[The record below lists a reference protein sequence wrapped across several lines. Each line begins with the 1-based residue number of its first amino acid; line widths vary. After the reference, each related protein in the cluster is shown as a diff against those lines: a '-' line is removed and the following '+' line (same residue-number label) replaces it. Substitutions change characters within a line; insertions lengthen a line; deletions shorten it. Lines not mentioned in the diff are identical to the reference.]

1 MEWPVLG
8 RNRAQPG
15 KRSVPTEEEPRQSKK
30 RQTQPDQ
37 HWNMKLAIVFKAK
50 AVPEGLQKM
59 IEEFAIPERF
69 MRFFKKY
76 GTQRAQYCGQGFV
89 PGWHPKIASTTRDR
103 YIWFAF
109 SKILDSHRLGPETTT
124 MLDYYRQWPET
135 MDMETAK
142 PLESRMV
149 LITYRNKEGHVTQ
162 MDPKRVVCAARDSMQ
177 VDHGP
182 HTTAEGFTLSYRG
195 VISIRLYVDV
205 PR

>member
-15 KRSVPTEEEPRQSKK
+15 KRSFPTEEEPRQSKK

-76 GTQRAQYCGQGFV
+76 GPRRAQYCGSGFV
-89 PGWHPKIASTTRDR
+89 TDWHPSVASTTRDR
-103 YIWFAF
+103 YIWCVFTRKGYIWRVSPAM
-109 SKILDSHRLGPETTT
+109 R
-124 MLDYYRQWPET
+124 WPEKGP
-135 MDMETAK
+135 METAK
-142 PLESRMV
+142 SLEGHMV
-149 LITYRNKEGHVTQ
+149 LIV
-162 MDPKRVVCAARDSMQ
+162 
-177 VDHGP
+177 
-182 HTTAEGFTLSYRG
+182 
-195 VISIRLYVDV
+195 
-205 PR
+205 

>member
-69 MRFFKKY
+69 MSFFKKY

-109 SKILDSHRLGPETTT
+109 SKILDSHRLGPETVT
-124 MLDYYRQWPET
+124 
-135 MDMETAK
+135 METVK
-142 PLESRMV
+142 PLEGHRV
-149 LITYRNKEGHVTQ
+149 LIVYCKQSGHFTY
-162 MDPKRVVCAARDSMQ
+162 MDPKRVVYAARDSMQ

-182 HTTAEGFTLSYRG
+182 HTTAEGFTLRYRG

>member
-8 RNRAQPG
+8 RSRTG
-15 KRSVPTEEEPRQSKK
+15 KRSSPTEEETQSKR
-30 RQTQPDQ
+30 RQVQPC

-50 AVPEGLQKM
+50 EIPGDIQKL
-59 IEEFAIPERF
+59 IEELAIEKQF
-69 MRFFKKY
+69 QLFVKKY
-76 GTQRAQYCGQGFV
+76 GMQRAQYGGRGFV
-89 PGWHPKIASTTRDR
+89 SGWHPRIASTTRDR

-109 SKILDSHRLGPETTT
+109 STT
-124 MLDYYRQWPET
+124 MLEYNRQWPET

-162 MDPKRVVCAARDSMQ
+162 MDPKRVVYAAKNLLH

-182 HTTAEGFTLSYRG
+182 DTTAKGFTLSYRG
-195 VISIRLYVDV
+195 VISIELFVDM